1 MRLSGG
7 AGDLLGRLAAMPF
20 LDRLE
25 LVAISGWSRG
35 TVYEGVRGLEDAGL
49 LASVP
54 HATDLLAPTRRFHVT
69 ASGLAELAR
78 EEDLAADE
86 LLCSLP
92 LSAQWRRRLLQR
104 LDAVAAVYRLAAA
117 AAAGLAWPV
126 RLRWYRAMPADAL
139 LTLPRGRTVAVV
151 RQGPTADRTAFA
163 RRLRRLRAGPRPS
176 GVLVLL
182 SDEVR
187 LRHAARVLRGFPA
200 PAFLALEREAVPAEG
215 KDPVWRMPH
224 AEAPLSLEA
233 ALDRMTASGR
243 LPAERPLSRILPP
256 WDLHVPLPGR
266 DLPDD
271 LLPALLKP
279 AEKRALDLLAD
290 WPWIEPAHLRELLG
304 VSRARLSALLATLED
319 FGLAARAPAA
329 GGRLALTERGL
340 ALPARRDRASVGA
353 ARRRWS
359 AAPLDAGGDGDW
371 RAVRGRNARQLLRH
385 LDHTASVHAFLAAL
399 ASQARAEGWE
409 VVQLDPPHRASR
421 FFRHDNVMRSVH
433 PDAFGLLCRGNTT
446 WPFFLEWERRAVRP
460 TTMAARLAPYL
471 RYFASDRPVQD
482 HGLPPDVLVVF
493 HDEVAAAHFLRVA
506 RDEMA
511 RTGVEVPL
519 RVSHRTA
526 IEAVGPLAPDAWV
539 GPAEVGGGVGAR
551 QEQAGAGRGGDR
563 HAALLPG

>member
-1 MRLSGG
+1 MSLSGG
-7 AGDLLGRLAAMPF
+7 AGDLLRRLAAMPF

-35 TVYEGVRGLEDAGL
+35 TVYEGVRALEDAGL
-49 LASVP
+49 LASIP
-54 HATDLLAPTRRFHVT
+54 HATDLLAPTRRFHMT
-69 ASGLAELAR
+69 ARGLAELAR
-78 EEDLAADE
+78 EEGLPTDE
-86 LLCSLP
+86 LLRSLP

-104 LDAVAAVYRLAAA
+104 LDAVAAVYRLAATV
-117 AAAGLAWPV
+117 AGLAWPA
-126 RLRWYRAMPADAL
+126 RLRWYRAVPADAI

-151 RQGPTADRTAFA
+151 RQGPTTDRTAFA
-163 RRLRRLRAGPRPS
+163 RRLRRLCAGPRPS

-187 LRHAARVLRGFPA
+187 LHHTARVLRDSPA
-200 PAFLALEREAVPAEG
+200 PAFLALEREAVLAEG
-215 KDPVWRMPH
+215 NDLVWRMPH

-233 ALDRMTASGR
+233 ALDRMTASGG
-243 LPAERPLSRILPP
+243 LPTERPLSRIHPP
-256 WDLHVPLPGR
+256 WDLHGPLPGR

-279 AEKRALDLLAD
+279 AEKRVLALLAD
-290 WPWIEPAHLRELLG
+290 WPWIEPAHLRSLLG
-304 VSRARLSALLATLED
+304 VSRTRLSALLATVED
-319 FGLAARAPAA
+319 FGLAARVAAA

-371 RAVRGRNARQLLRH
+371 RSVRGRNARQLLRH

-399 ASQARAEGWE
+399 ASQARAGGWE
-409 VVQLDPPHRASR
+409 VVELDPPHRASR
-421 FFRHDNVMRSVH
+421 FFRHDNVLRSVQ
-433 PDAFGLLCRGNTT
+433 PDAFGLLRQDDAT
-446 WPFFLEWERRAVRP
+446 WAFFLEWERRAVRP

-471 RYFASDRPVQD
+471 RYYASDRPVQD
-482 HGLPPDVLVVF
+482 HGLPPAVLIVF

-506 RDEMA
+506 GEEMA
-511 RTGVEVPL
+511 RTGVGVPL
-519 RVSHRTA
+519 QVSHRAA
-526 IEAVGPLAPDAWV
+526 IEELGPLTPDAWV
-539 GPAEVGGGVGAR
+539 LPGKVGGMVGAQR
-551 QEQAGAGRGGDR
+551 EQAGAGTGGDR